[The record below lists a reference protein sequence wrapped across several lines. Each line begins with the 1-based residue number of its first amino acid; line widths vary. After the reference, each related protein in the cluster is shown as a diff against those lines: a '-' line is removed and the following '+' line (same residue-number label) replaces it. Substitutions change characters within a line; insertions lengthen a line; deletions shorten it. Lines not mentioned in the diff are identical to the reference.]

1 MKTDSAN
8 YKDGKQNYKGEFQF
22 AGKYQKFLFSF
33 MLLYTSS
40 WHFKT
45 NNL

>member
-1 MKTDSAN
+1 MKTDRAD
-8 YKDGKQNYKGEFQF
+8 YKDGKQNYKGDFQF
-22 AGKYQKFLFSF
+22 VGKYQKFLFSF

-45 NNL
+45 NSL